1 MKISIKEIKILNYW
15 KYGESGQ
22 INGPSANY
30 LQKCEFVAQYQ
41 CLAHWNSNER
51 QNRTSTNM
59 TRSMIS
65 TCHLAKSFQVEALQ
79 TVAYILSKVHSYS
92 KS

>member
-1 MKISIKEIKILNYW
+1 ML
-15 KYGESGQ
+15 GT
-22 INGPSANY
+22 
-30 LQKCEFVAQYQ
+30 L
-41 CLAHWNSNER
+41 NSNER

-92 KS
+92 SHKTSFELGGKRESLSCFKIWGCVEVNL